1 MQMQTRNW
9 PMHLIAPRG
18 GWFAAVLVA
27 WGTAAAAATP
37 PKAPAAVATPER
49 HATSPFRQQRQST
62 KAQNFY
68 LSRWGIEDLRVHSTN
83 AGGLIRFSYRV
94 VNPELAGALNDK
106 RNTPQL
112 YCERTRVA
120 LQVPVMDKV
129 GALRQAMPPEAG
141 KEYWMVFSNKGNFV
155 KPGDR
160 VDVQIGSFRADGL
173 MVD

>member
-1 MQMQTRNW
+1 MR
-9 PMHLIAPRG
+9 LITPRG
-18 GWFAAVLVA
+18 GCVAAVLVA
-27 WGTAAAAATP
+27 WGTVAAGATPQKTPAATP
-37 PKAPAAVATPER
+37 APER
-49 HATSPFRQQRQST
+49 HATSPFRQQHST
-62 KAQNFY
+62 KAQNYY

-94 VNPELAGALNDK
+94 VDPELAKALNDK
-106 RNTPQL
+106 RNSPQL
-112 YCERTRVA
+112 VGERARIA

-129 GALRQAMPPEAG
+129 GALRQSMPPEAG
-141 KEYWMVFSNKGNFV
+141 KEYWMVFSNKGNLV